1 MKKTFHLYILGALII
16 VSIAIILLINAGF
29 HFFSKKQI
37 EDQIL
42 HDYKT
47 HINLFSFY
55 FERMISERYGDI
67 EKIANF
73 LSDKNYSRE
82 KVEIIL
88 SRRPCINYILL
99 LNKDGTV
106 KDTFPKKQELIGIDL
121 SYSPF
126 YKNAEKLKFSGPY
139 VFLIDKQPYY
149 VMSKVTS
156 DKIVLAFLNI
166 PGVNSV
172 LEILKREGIYAFI
185 VNQKGAVLFHTDERI
200 VKEGTNWSDL
210 DFVKKGISG
219 VTELIEGEIEG
230 ERYIFKAEKV
240 PTSDG
245 VIFIGMPYHKAFS
258 VILIL
263 REKML
268 LVLLFSVILS
278 VAISLI
284 LSKGL
289 LRPVKKILKMI
300 QKIKEGNYNVTPY
313 ESGLEELDIVSYN
326 ISEMAKSIYDRELKL
341 KKIFESSLDAIVLST
356 PDGDILDINDAGIKM
371 FGFEN
376 KEEALKIKTWQV
388 YENISQRLSLLKEL
402 ESKGY
407 VKDFEVIF
415 KRRNDKNFY
424 GLTSSTIVRDKN
436 GGILFLVTTVKDI
449 TEKRKLQEQLFQSQK
464 LESIGRLTG
473 SIAHDF
479 NNILS
484 MISGSNQLIQM
495 ITKDNPQIQRHTET
509 ISRGVDR
516 AKDFIKKL
524 LVFTKSQPME
534 FKVYD
539 INELIKE
546 EIKILKPT
554 IREDI
559 SLEFEPFDKPLPV
572 SLDRTQFTQILLNL
586 TVNSIDAMPYG
597 GMIKI
602 VVEHKKFDAD
612 SIRVYPFAKAGDYAC
627 ISFTDTGTG
636 IPRDII
642 DKIFDPFFTTKSEGT
657 GLGLA
662 TVYSIV
668 QQHRGFINVYSEE
681 GKGTTF
687 RIYLPLTE
695 QLERVTEESEQDIPI
710 EIKNI
715 LIVEDNHEVREVVEE
730 MLKSIGLNVIS
741 FSDGFEALEKFK
753 EIKEQIDLC
762 LFDVVMPSIG
772 GVELYKKF
780 SEIKPDVKILF
791 MTGYANNVAQIN
803 ALIKEGMKIL
813 NKPFTI
819 YDFKKKIS
827 EIK

>member
-16 VSIAIILLINAGF
+16 LSIAIILLINAGF

-37 EDQIL
+37 EDHIL
-42 HDYKT
+42 QDYKT
-47 HINLFSFY
+47 NINLFSFY
-55 FERMISERYGDI
+55 FERVISERYGDI

-82 KVEIIL
+82 KIELIL
-88 SRRPCINYILL
+88 SREPCICYILL

-139 VFLIDKQPYY
+139 IFLIDKHPYY

-166 PGVNSV
+166 PGVNSF
-172 LEILKREGIYAFI
+172 LEILKREDIYAFI

-200 VKEGTNWSDL
+200 VREGTNWSDL

-219 VTELIEGEIEG
+219 VKELIEGEIDG
-230 ERYIFKAEKV
+230 ERYIFKAEKF
-240 PTSDG
+240 PTLDG
-245 VIFIGMPYHKAFS
+245 VIFIGMPYNKAFS

-263 REKML
+263 RAKML

-284 LSKGL
+284 LSKVL
-289 LRPVKKILKMI
+289 LRPVKEILKMI

-313 ESGLEELDIVSYN
+313 KSGLEELDIVSYN
-326 ISEMAKSIYDRELKL
+326 LSEMAKSIYYRELKL
-341 KKIFESSLDAIVLST
+341 KKIFDSSLDAIVLST
-356 PDGDILDINDAGIKM
+356 ADGHILDINDAGIKM

-376 KEEALKIKTWQV
+376 EEEALKIKTWQL
-388 YENISQRLSLLKEL
+388 YENISQRLSFLKEL

-449 TEKRKLQEQLFQSQK
+449 TEKRKLQEQLFQAQK
-464 LESIGRLTG
+464 MESIGRLTG

-484 MISGSNQLIQM
+484 VISGSNQLIQM
-495 ITKDNPQIQRHTET
+495 ITKDNPQIQRHTEN
-509 ISRGVDR
+509 ISKGVDR

-524 LVFTKSQPME
+524 LVFTKNQPME

-539 INELIKE
+539 LNELIKE

-559 SLEFEPFDKPLPV
+559 SLEFEPFDKPLQV
-572 SLDRTQFTQILLNL
+572 SLDRTQFTQLLLNL
-586 TVNSIDAMPYG
+586 TVNSIDAMPQG

-602 VVEHKKFDAD
+602 VVEPKKFDAD

-695 QLERVTEESEQDIPI
+695 QLERVSEEKEQDIPI

-762 LFDVVMPSIG
+762 IFDVVMPSIG

-791 MTGYANNVAQIN
+791 MTGYANNVAHIN
-803 ALIKEGMKIL
+803 DLIKEGMKIL

-819 YDFKKKIS
+819 SDFKKKIS

>member
-42 HDYKT
+42 QDYKT

-55 FERMISERYGDI
+55 FERVISERYGDI

-99 LNKDGTV
+99 LSKDGTV
-106 KDTFPKKQELIGIDL
+106 KDTFPKRQELIGIDL

-166 PGVNSV
+166 PDVNSV

-219 VTELIEGEIEG
+219 VKELIEGEIEG

-240 PTSDG
+240 PTLDG
-245 VIFIGMPYHKAFS
+245 VIFIGMPYYKAFS
-258 VILIL
+258 VILSL
-263 REKML
+263 REKMV

-313 ESGLEELDIVSYN
+313 KSGLEELDIVSYN

-356 PDGDILDINDAGIKM
+356 ADGDILDINDAGIKM

-484 MISGSNQLIQM
+484 MISGRNQLIQM

-586 TVNSIDAMPYG
+586 TVNSIDAMPQG

-602 VVEHKKFDAD
+602 LAEQKKFDEEAV
-612 SIRVYPFAKAGDYAC
+612 RVYPFAKAGDYAC
-627 ISFTDTGTG
+627 ISFTDTGRG

-668 QQHRGFINVYSEE
+668 HQHRGFINVYSEE

-695 QLERVTEESEQDIPI
+695 QLERVSEEKAQDIPI

>member
-42 HDYKT
+42 RDYKT
-47 HINLFSFY
+47 HINFFSFY

-88 SRRPCINYILL
+88 SRRPCISYILL

-126 YKNAEKLKFSGPY
+126 YKNSEKLKFSGPY

-200 VKEGTNWSDL
+200 VREGTNWSDL
-210 DFVKKGISG
+210 YFVKKGISG
-219 VTELIEGEIEG
+219 VTELIEGEIDG

-240 PTSDG
+240 PTLDG

-258 VILIL
+258 VILSL
-263 REKML
+263 REKMV

-341 KKIFESSLDAIVLST
+341 KKIFESSVDAIVLST

-376 KEEALKIKTWQV
+376 KEEALKIKTWQL
-388 YENISQRLSLLKEL
+388 YENISQRLSFLKEL

-407 VKDFEVIF
+407 VKDFEVIL

-509 ISRGVDR
+509 ISKGVDR

-586 TVNSIDAMPYG
+586 TVNSIDAMPQG

-602 VVEHKKFDAD
+602 LAEQKKFDEEAV
-612 SIRVYPFAKAGDYAC
+612 RAYPFAKAGDYAC
-627 ISFTDTGTG
+627 ISFSDTGKG

-695 QLERVTEESEQDIPI
+695 QLERVSEEKEQDIPI

-819 YDFKKKIS
+819 SDFKKKIS